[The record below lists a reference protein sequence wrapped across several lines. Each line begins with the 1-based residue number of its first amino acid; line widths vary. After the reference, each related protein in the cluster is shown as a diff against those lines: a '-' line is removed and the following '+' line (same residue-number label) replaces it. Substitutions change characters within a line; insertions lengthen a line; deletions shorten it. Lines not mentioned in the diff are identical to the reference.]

1 MMRGVFME
9 KIISLNKVR
18 RKKSPVRT
26 ILIIILII
34 VSAIAVGVYF
44 FFNPNRYKE
53 RSQGTYVLNKRILDE
68 RGYNLEAASQ
78 VTYVL
83 DTQLNWADATIING
97 GARN

>member
-44 FFNPNRYKE
+44 FFNPNRYKSG
-53 RSQGTYVLNKRILDE
+53 RK
-68 RGYNLEAASQ
+68 
-78 VTYVL
+78 
-83 DTQLNWADATIING
+83 
-97 GARN
+97 ARMC

>member
-1 MMRGVFME
+1 MFYG
-9 KIISLNKVR
+9 KIISLNKVEE
-18 RKKSPVRT
+18 KITGPNDSDHHFNYSLSYSCGG
-26 ILIIILII
+26 ILL
-34 VSAIAVGVYF
+34 
-44 FFNPNRYKE
+44 FNPNRYKE

-97 GARN
+97 GAEIEKEDY